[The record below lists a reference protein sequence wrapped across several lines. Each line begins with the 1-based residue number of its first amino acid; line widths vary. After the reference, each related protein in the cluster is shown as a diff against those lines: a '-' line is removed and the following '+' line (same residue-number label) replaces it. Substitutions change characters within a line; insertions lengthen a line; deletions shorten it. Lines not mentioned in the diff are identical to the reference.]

1 MHVCARFWL
10 FAAFGVLFGLAVA
23 GFGIGIY
30 NRYAAQTSANLLFY
44 TEIGKI
50 ERKEKESRLTRLLFC
65 LDTSIAIQNITRI
78 EQSIVLLNTS
88 VNALNLTEIAYTI
101 EVVHNV
107 TRDLYQP
114 FVTLFQQAIFSFN
127 GNTTQPVGNN
137 VDLDGRFGIIVNGWN
152 VNGSILENSYDQL
165 ETEVGSLQTLI
176 QVQLTNELVMLENN
190 ALRSVN
196 SVVFP
201 SAGNNRID
209 FTGSCNMSVDTVGR
223 TITFR
228 TCSATPNAYNCSLQV
243 TQTQEVLSGINQTLN
258 EVIGNI
264 TVINTELLEI
274 QENIANVSSI
284 VSLSLDGVKVYGPD
298 VELVNGTNVAVTTN
312 TSGIYVQRTGGI
324 DAFSNTFNQSTSAL
338 QVTFQGGSSN
348 AFVTSN
354 NVNTVT
360 VSAASALDNICSQ
373 EPNPVN
379 VANNVFLMTIFSPL
393 TVNNWYPIRIQDNVF
408 ACTCNSIVFCSYF
421 TTNCPGFPQNGSPPD
436 CVNFQGWLQDNSLP
450 GGSWIM
456 FRVPT
461 IGKVYTVQLQIYA
474 SLDGTNENAFTAG
487 LINSIVTDPF
497 NCAGPLVGTFASSM
511 NLVTAGVRSYY
522 ISGEITFSTDDPE
535 WAPGTVLYLCM
546 YFSGPGT
553 SLPNTNTMTV
563 LPSLIRLA

>member
-30 NRYAAQTSANLLFY
+30 NRYAAQTSANLLYY
-44 TEIGKI
+44 TEI
-50 ERKEKESRLTRLLFC
+50 
-65 LDTSIAIQNITRI
+65 DTSIAIQNITRI

-101 EVVHNV
+101 QVVHNV

-114 FVTLFQQAIFSFN
+114 FVTLFHQAIFSFN

-137 VDLDGRFGIIVNGWN
+137 VDLDGRFGITVNGWN
-152 VNGSILENSYDQL
+152 INGSILETSYNQL

-201 SAGNNRID
+201 SGINNRID

-274 QENIANVSSI
+274 QGNIANVSSI
-284 VSLSLDGVKVYGPD
+284 VSLNLHSSTSDVKVYGPD

-324 DAFSNTFNQSTSAL
+324 DAFSNTFNQSTSAR
-338 QVTFQGGSSN
+338 QVTFQGGSFN

-360 VSAASALDNICSQ
+360 VSAASALDNVCTQ

-379 VANNVFLMTIFSPL
+379 VANNVFLMTISNPL
-393 TVNNWYPIRIQDNVF
+393 TVDNWYPIRIQDNVF
-408 ACTCNSIVFCSYF
+408 ACTCNSFVFCSYF
-421 TTNCPGFPQNGSPPD
+421 TTNCPGFPQFGSPPD
-436 CVNFQGWLQDNSLP
+436 CINYQGWLQDNSLP
-450 GGSWIM
+450 GGSWIR

-522 ISGEITFSTDDPE
+522 IGGEITFSTDDPE

>member
-10 FAAFGVLFGLAVA
+10 FAAFGVLFGLAIA

-30 NRYAAQTSANLLFY
+30 NRYAAQTSASLLY
-44 TEIGKI
+44 SVE
-50 ERKEKESRLTRLLFC
+50 

-101 EVVHNV
+101 QVVHNV

-114 FVTLFQQAIFSFN
+114 FVTLFHQAIFSFN

-152 VNGSILENSYDQL
+152 VNGSILETSYNQL

-201 SAGNNRID
+201 SAGSNQID
-209 FTGSCNMSVDTVGR
+209 FTGSCNMSVDTTGR

-228 TCSATPNAYNCSLQV
+228 TCSATPNAYNCSLQLTE
-243 TQTQEVLSGINQTLN
+243 TQQVLSGINQTLN

-274 QENIANVSSI
+274 QGNIANVSSI
-284 VSLSLDGVKVYGPD
+284 VSLNLHSSTSDVKVYGPD

-324 DAFSNTFNQSTSAL
+324 DAFSNTFNQSTSAR
-338 QVTFQGGSSN
+338 QVTFQGGSFN

-360 VSAASALDNICSQ
+360 VSAASALDNVCTQ

-379 VANNVFLMTIFSPL
+379 VANNVFLMTISNPL
-393 TVNNWYPIRIQDNVF
+393 TVDNWYPIRIQDNVF
-408 ACTCNSIVFCSYF
+408 ACTCNSFVFCSYF

-522 ISGEITFSTDDPE
+522 IGGEITFSTDDPE

>member
-30 NRYAAQTSANLLFY
+30 NRYAAQTSASLLYY
-44 TEIGKI
+44 TEI
-50 ERKEKESRLTRLLFC
+50 
-65 LDTSIAIQNITRI
+65 DTSVAIQNITRI

-101 EVVHNV
+101 QVVHNV

-114 FVTLFQQAIFSFN
+114 FVTLFHQAIFSFN

-152 VNGSILENSYDQL
+152 VNGSILETSYNQL

-201 SAGNNRID
+201 SAGSNQID
-209 FTGSCNMSVDTVGR
+209 FTGSCNMSVDTTGR

-228 TCSATPNAYNCSLQV
+228 TCSATPNAYNCSLQLTE
-243 TQTQEVLSGINQTLN
+243 TQQVLSGINQTLN
-258 EVIGNI
+258 EVLGNI

-274 QENIANVSSI
+274 QGNIANVSSI
-284 VSLSLDGVKVYGPD
+284 ISLNLHSSTSDVKVYGPD
-298 VELVNGTNVAVTTN
+298 IQLVNGTNVAVTTN

-324 DAFSNTFNQSTSAL
+324 DAFSNTFNQSTSAR
-338 QVTFQGGSSN
+338 QVTFQGGSFN
-348 AFVTSN
+348 AFVTTN

-360 VSAASALDNICSQ
+360 VSAASALDNVCKQ
-373 EPNPVN
+373 EPDPAN
-379 VANNVFLMTIFSPL
+379 VGNNVFLSTIVNPL
-393 TVNNWYPIRIQDNVF
+393 VVDNWYPIQIQGGVLF
-408 ACTCNSIVFCSYF
+408 CECNGFVFCSYF
-421 TTNCPGFPQNGSPPD
+421 TTNCPGFPQLGSPPD
-436 CVNFQGWLQDNSLP
+436 CINYQGWLQDNTLP
-450 GGSWIM
+450 GITWIR

-474 SLDGTNENAFTAG
+474 SLDGTNANAFTVG
-487 LINSIVTDPF
+487 LINSALTDPF
-497 NCAGPLVGTFASSM
+497 NCAGPVVGTFASSM
-511 NLVTAGVRSYY
+511 NLVTTGVLSYY
-522 ISGEITFSTDDPE
+522 YSGEITFSTDDPE
-535 WAPGTVLYLCM
+535 WAPGRVLYLCM